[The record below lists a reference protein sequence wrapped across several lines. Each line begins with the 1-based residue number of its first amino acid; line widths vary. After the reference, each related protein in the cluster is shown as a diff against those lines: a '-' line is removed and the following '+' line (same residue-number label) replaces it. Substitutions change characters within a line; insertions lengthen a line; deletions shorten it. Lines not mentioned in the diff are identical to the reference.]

1 MSKSIFNL
9 TILFFVLLLAQV
21 VICNNICLFNV
32 AVPIVF
38 IYFIIRLPLTLN
50 INIVLTISFL
60 MGLIIDMF
68 SDTQGMHALSCTILA
83 FTRKNIFRLYIPRE
97 EEIAD
102 GEVSIKSV
110 GFIPYF
116 KFLLTIVLTYCFLIF
131 TIEAFSFFNIMR
143 LISQIIFSTILSF
156 VIILGIDRIT
166 NKQRE
171 KKL

>member
-1 MSKSIFNL
+1 MGRTALNI
-9 TILFFVLLLAQV
+9 TILFFVLILAQV
-21 VICNNICLFNV
+21 VICNNICLFSV
-32 AVPIVF
+32 AVPFVF
-38 IYFIIRLPLTLN
+38 IYFIVRLPLTMN

-60 MGLIIDMF
+60 CGLTIDMF

-83 FTRKNIFRLYIPRE
+83 FIRKYILRLYIPRE
-97 EEIAD
+97 EEISD

-110 GFIPYF
+110 GFMQYF
-116 KFLLTIVLTYCFLIF
+116 KYLLTIVLTYCIIIF
-131 TIEAFSFFNIMR
+131 SIEALSFFNIMR
-143 LISQIIFSTILSF
+143 LLSQIFFSTILSF